1 MNGLAGPFL
10 WLAGITTRAIS
21 SVMSVCHKFGT
32 LASKVSRLQLPLNA
46 LTKNKS
52 TLMYKRLGHL
62 IFKCLYL
69 RIPTYYCVLK
79 RKNKEKR
86 KEKGKKK

>member
-10 WLAGITTRAIS
+10 WLAGIITRAIS

-32 LASKVSRLQLPLNA
+32 LASKVSRLQLPLNV

-52 TLMYKRLGHL
+52 TL
-62 IFKCLYL
+62 
-69 RIPTYYCVLK
+69 T
-79 RKNKEKR
+79 NK
-86 KEKGKKK
+86 

>member
-32 LASKVSRLQLPLNA
+32 LAP
-46 LTKNKS
+46 KS
-52 TLMYKRLGHL
+52 INITATTRY
-62 IFKCLYL
+62 ICVYCLL
-69 RIPTYYCVLK
+69 FLLS
-79 RKNKEKR
+79 
-86 KEKGKKK
+86 GGGSS